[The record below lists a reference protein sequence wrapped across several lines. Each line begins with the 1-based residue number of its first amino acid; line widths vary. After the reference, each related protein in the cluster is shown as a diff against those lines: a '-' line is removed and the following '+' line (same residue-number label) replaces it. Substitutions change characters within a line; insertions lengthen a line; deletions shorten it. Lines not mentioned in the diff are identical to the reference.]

1 MTDLSTYLAENYSKA
16 TAKAYLREIAIFM
29 ASMSAP
35 MSATYAQIMAYMGIL
50 RTKYKNAKT
59 LNRILSSIKAYFDYL
74 VESGLRADNPAKSI
88 ILKDKVVRAIQLQDL
103 LSTAQLYELLSGQKE
118 RYNAL
123 KVRNEVL
130 MSLLIHQAL
139 RPKELANLQ
148 ISDVDLAQATVFIAA
163 TNTTNSRYLPLKAAQ
178 ILLFQTYQE
187 KIRPALLAKKQAEN
201 SVETPLNAYLLSL
214 RGNAFSEDD
223 LSGYFKHHY
232 PKSVSAT
239 IIRQSVI
246 TNLLKNNDL
255 RIVQVFAGHKY
266 PSTTEAYKQDDVTQL
281 QSEIMRFHPMK

>member
-1 MTDLSTYLAENYSKA
+1 MTDLSNYLAENYSKA

-29 ASMSAP
+29 ASMRLP

-74 VESGLRADNPAKSI
+74 VVRGLRADNPSKSI

-103 LSTAQLYELLSGQKE
+103 LSELELNTLLEGQKE
-118 RYNAL
+118 RYTAL

-139 RPKELANLQ
+139 RPKEVANLQ
-148 ISDVDLAQATVFIAA
+148 VSDVNLAQATVFISA

-178 ILLFQTYQE
+178 ILLFQMYQE
-187 KIRPALLAKKQAEN
+187 KIRPALLAKKQVEN
-201 SVETPLNAYLLSL
+201 SIETPLNAYLLSL

-232 PKSVSAT
+232 PKSVNAT

-281 QSEIMRFHPMK
+281 QSELMRFHPMK